1 MLQAIFEYDGQ
12 KEMISCF
19 NQQIQTNE
27 DIYIEKEQFESLID
41 VFVASAD
48 LQLDDSMMKDGPLTL
63 ETLVTHES
71 V

>member
-1 MLQAIFEYDGQ
+1 MQAIFEYDGQ

-27 DIYIEKEQFESLID
+27 DIYIEKDQFESLID